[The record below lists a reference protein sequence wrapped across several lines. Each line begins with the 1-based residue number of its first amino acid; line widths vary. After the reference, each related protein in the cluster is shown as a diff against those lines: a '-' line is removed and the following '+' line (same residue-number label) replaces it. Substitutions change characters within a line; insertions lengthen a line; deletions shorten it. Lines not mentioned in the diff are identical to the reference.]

1 MPDDLRRFK
10 ALTMDHVVVMGRRT
24 FESMNKKPLPG
35 RTNIVI
41 TRRTDFHPDGV
52 IIAHDLE
59 EAVRQAELHD
69 ARLHRKGEAFIIG
82 GEHVFKQALGRADR
96 IHLTLIDAQIEGDT
110 FFPPMEDSDWHL
122 TLDEFHKSDGRN
134 DHACRFQL
142 YERVTGPD

>member
-1 MPDDLRRFK
+1 
-10 ALTMDHVVVMGRRT
+10 MDHVLIMGRRT

-69 ARLHRKGEAFIIG
+69 ARLHRNGEAFIIG

-110 FFPPMEDSDWHL
+110 FFPPMEASDWHL

-134 DHACRFQL
+134 DQACRFQL